1 MKLDLTHDMYLPDPP
16 RKRSRPT
23 PARERNIDT
32 FADPHGTREQRE
44 AWMRS
49 RQEKPRDKLSF
60 ARFLSIGEYAIA
72 HTFAQLEGREDL
84 TEQEQTLLQVCR
96 DAVKGY
102 KKR

>member
-32 FADPHGTREQRE
+32 FADPNGSKEQRE

-49 RQEKPRDKLSF
+49 RRVQEDAPAARKGRSIIDALVHKHFEQMGWKPK
-60 ARFLSIGEYAIA
+60 
-72 HTFAQLEGREDL
+72 
-84 TEQEQTLLQVCR
+84 
-96 DAVKGY
+96 
-102 KKR
+102 